1 MSTEKEY
8 VVVVKRNNNL
18 EELDTELSSS
28 TGNEFIPERSVD
40 VANSRPG
47 SKRMTNWLLSDEEAE
62 RLKNDPRVE
71 AVEIPIDQQD
81 GIDKMLHLTQGF
93 NFDKTSAVDN
103 TKANWGLRRCIDDV
117 NSYSAGTTAPDGFY
131 PYGLDGTDVDV
142 VIQDTGTSAD
152 HPEWQNMQGASRFIE
167 LDWYSESGLPGTMP
181 AGHYTDYHGH
191 GTHCAGITAGKTYGW
206 AKNANIY
213 AVKVSGLEGPSD
225 PNGGISTTDCFDV
238 IRLWHLAK
246 TNGRPT
252 VVNMSWGY
260 GRTITTTDPTGGT
273 YRGTPWS
280 YTGET
285 QNQLW
290 QTYGIVPQLTGP
302 SGTSRRIPIRLAQ
315 IDAEIEDMIDA
326 GIHVCIAAGNQ
337 YYKIDVPTGLDYN
350 NEVTFSGLNTQY
362 HQGSSPYSEE
372 AFIVGNVDS
381 TTQQDG
387 VVFRDKTAGSSNKGP
402 GTNFWAPGT
411 DIISACSD
419 TNVFG
424 SSAGDYF
431 TPGYKIANI
440 GGTSMAAPQ
449 VAGLIALHLQVDP
462 NASPLQI
469 KNKLVAESKDVLY
482 STGLDSDYTAYETSL
497 MGSPNRMMFS
507 KYGKQPLS
515 LSGTVSLSTTI
526 PLYYLSQNVTSIDEG
541 GTVRYTLTTVN
552 IDEGT
557 DIPFTL
563 SGITTS
569 DISNLYQWQERYV
582 SNTYE
587 VIRTLTGSSAPG
599 QRYRYRLRWNTS
611 IVGDYNSDSA
621 FAENGLLTSTDG
633 NTYRLGVEESAS
645 GPDTI
650 FSIIKVNDTTVDLN
664 ENFYVGYNNKS
675 IIELVIAEDA
685 VTEGAE
691 ELTLSINGTSITSN
705 PITIN
710 DTSLDP
716 TYSLVASPTS
726 VNEGGTFNVDLTT
739 TNIPNG
745 TSIQYTITG
754 TGITANDFTS
764 GSISGS
770 FIVVDN
776 TSNISFTLAE
786 DLSTEGTE
794 TITLALNNGGDSVNI
809 TIIDTSTTPIV
820 PTYTSLAA
828 DVETANEGDTITF
841 TLNTSQIADSTTVGY
856 TITGVSV
863 DDINL
868 VSLTGVFTIAGNTS
882 TLSLDLVEDLDTEG
896 TETLTITLDATDSN
910 GNGTTSLSDNVLIA
924 DTSTAPPTYS
934 LSSSVPDVNE
944 GDSIVITL
952 TTTDVADATSI
963 PYTITGVDASD
974 IDIALTGSFTITS
987 NTDTLA
993 INIAA
998 DATTEGSESLTL
1010 TLDGLG
1016 EDVSVVINDTSITGS
1031 PTYLLSSGST
1041 TVNEGDSISILL
1053 NTTNVSNGTTI
1064 PYTITGIDASDLS
1077 SGSITGNF
1085 TVSSNFASLSFTFDE
1100 DITTEGS
1107 EVMNLALDNSEDDI
1121 DITINDTST
1130 TPGGA
1135 AESYSLSASSS
1146 SLQEGEKTTFTLT
1159 TTNVADATSVPYTI
1173 SGVTSSDLN
1182 TGPRA
1187 SGAVGNTVGYGS
1199 NFFTREV
1206 RTAGVRLVSAG
1217 TVGGQTAVPDAFIEK
1232 VARMFQLFTDSTGA
1246 GINANKQNQL
1256 IETLLGNTT
1265 SYHAPKPTIQRIARG
1280 AGGDYTPNF
1289 LDDAGIR
1296 SWGLEPLFDET
1307 VQNDMVWYLN
1317 SSGTPGTGDEDAQ
1330 EVIEHVF
1337 HTLHMHGL
1345 DAATLK
1351 MYPSISTDWATSDL
1365 YAAMEE
1371 AYDAGKWDPSGYQSP
1386 SNAWKTDG
1394 DAFEVA
1400 VKEYLY
1406 LLNFCMFDYSTL
1418 WDGNSLAPEWTDD
1431 MRTPAG
1437 IQANNP
1443 LGYALFNTHIA
1454 DVISKPSL
1462 TTIRSIFQDGDT
1474 GDPTQAGA
1482 SGYSA
1487 DAAIP
1492 LTGNF
1497 TVNSNTATLEIN
1509 TAKDGTTD
1517 GDKTL
1522 AIALDNGESSTN
1534 VSITD
1539 SSQAVGPTYYAYPA
1553 AQSINEGSALT
1564 VNVVTTDIANA
1575 TTLYWT
1581 VTNASDFSTSS
1592 GSFTITS
1599 NAGSFTVTP
1608 TADEGTEGA
1617 ENFQVQIRTG
1627 STSGTIVYTTNP
1639 ITINDTS
1646 LTPTA
1651 DYTFNVTNVG
1661 AGAYTLVG
1669 TDQNGAVNG
1678 NNVSLTFSQGDLIE
1692 FSVNAPGHPFLI
1704 KTVQGTGSSNQA
1716 SGVTNAGAISGTVTW
1731 DTTGLTTGTY
1741 YYQCQAHDAM
1751 NGVITIT

>member
-28 TGNEFIPERSVD
+28 TGSEFIPERSVD
-40 VANSRPG
+40 VVNSRPG

-71 AVEIPIDQQD
+71 AVEVPIDQQD

-103 TKANWGLRRCIDDV
+103 TKANWGLRRCIDDT

-167 LDWYSESGLPGTMP
+167 IDWYSESGLPGTMP
-181 AGHYTDYHGH
+181 AGHYIDYHGH

-280 YTGET
+280 YLGET

-302 SGTSRRIPIRLAQ
+302 SGTSRRIPVRLAQ
-315 IDAEIEDMIDA
+315 IDAEVEDMIDA
-326 GIHVCIAAGNQ
+326 GIHVCIASGNQ
-337 YYKIDVPTGLDYN
+337 YYKIDVPAGLDYN
-350 NEVTFSGLNTQY
+350 NEVTFSGLTTQY

-372 AFIVGNVDS
+372 AFIVGNVDT

-462 NASPLQI
+462 NATPLQI

-621 FAENGLLTSTDG
+621 FSENGLLTSTDG

-650 FSIIKVNDTTVDLN
+650 FSIIKVNDTAVDLN
-664 ENFYVGYNNKS
+664 GNFYAGYNNKS
-675 IIELVIAEDA
+675 IIELAIAEDTT
-685 VTEGAE
+685 TEGAE
-691 ELTLSINGTSITSN
+691 ELTLNINGTSVTSN

-716 TYSLVASPTS
+716 TYSLIASPTT
-726 VNEGGTFNVDLTT
+726 VNEGATFNVDLTT

-745 TSIQYTITG
+745 TPIQYTITG

-770 FIVVDN
+770 FIVVNN

-794 TITLALNNGGDSVNI
+794 TITLALNNGGDSVDV
-809 TIIDTSTTPIV
+809 TIIDTSTTPVV

-828 DVETANEGDTITF
+828 DVETADEGDTITF
-841 TLNTSQIADSTTVGY
+841 TLNTSQIADDTTVGY

-863 DDINL
+863 DDIDL
-868 VSLTGVFTIAGNTS
+868 VSLTGIFTIVGNTS
-882 TLSLDLVEDLDTEG
+882 TLSIDLVEDLDTEG
-896 TETLTITLDATDSN
+896 AETLIITLDATDSN
-910 GNGTTSLSDNVLIA
+910 GNGTTSLSDNVVIA

-952 TTTDVADATSI
+952 TTTDIADATSI
-963 PYTITGVDASD
+963 PYTITGVDVSD

-993 INIAA
+993 INIAD

-1031 PTYLLSSGST
+1031 PTYILSSGST
-1041 TVNEGDSISILL
+1041 TVNEGDSVNILL
-1053 NTTNVSNGTTI
+1053 NTTNVSNGTVV

-1085 TVSSNFASLSFTFDE
+1085 TVSSNFASLSFTFDQ

-1121 DITINDTST
+1121 SITILDTSLGPT
-1130 TPGGA
+1130 Y
-1135 AESYSLSASSS
+1135 ELSANSVSVDEGDTVNITLDTT
-1146 SLQEGEKTTFTLT
+1146 SLANG
-1159 TTNVADATSVPYTI
+1159 TSIAYTI
-1173 SGVTSSDLN
+1173 TGIDASDL
-1182 TGPRA
+1182 
-1187 SGAVGNTVGYGS
+1187 
-1199 NFFTREV
+1199 
-1206 RTAGVRLVSAG
+1206 
-1217 TVGGQTAVPDAFIEK
+1217 
-1232 VARMFQLFTDSTGA
+1232 
-1246 GINANKQNQL
+1246 
-1256 IETLLGNTT
+1256 
-1265 SYHAPKPTIQRIARG
+1265 
-1280 AGGDYTPNF
+1280 
-1289 LDDAGIR
+1289 
-1296 SWGLEPLFDET
+1296 
-1307 VQNDMVWYLN
+1307 
-1317 SSGTPGTGDEDAQ
+1317 SSG
-1330 EVIEHVF
+1330 
-1337 HTLHMHGL
+1337 
-1345 DAATLK
+1345 
-1351 MYPSISTDWATSDL
+1351 SI
-1365 YAAMEE
+1365 
-1371 AYDAGKWDPSGYQSP
+1371 
-1386 SNAWKTDG
+1386 
-1394 DAFEVA
+1394 
-1400 VKEYLY
+1400 
-1406 LLNFCMFDYSTL
+1406 
-1418 WDGNSLAPEWTDD
+1418 
-1431 MRTPAG
+1431 
-1437 IQANNP
+1437 
-1443 LGYALFNTHIA
+1443 
-1454 DVISKPSL
+1454 
-1462 TTIRSIFQDGDT
+1462 
-1474 GDPTQAGA
+1474 
-1482 SGYSA
+1482 
-1487 DAAIP
+1487 
-1492 LTGNF
+1492 TGNF
-1497 TVNSNTATLEIN
+1497 TVNSNTDTIAFVIANDVTTEGPETMTLSLDNGRDSIDIVIADTSIPITYDSLTADATEVGEGTTVTYTLS
-1509 TAKDGTTD
+1509 TSGVDDGTTVGYSISGVTVD
-1517 GDKTL
+1517 DITAATL
-1522 AIALDNGESSTN
+1522 GG
-1534 VSITD
+1534 V
-1539 SSQAVGPTYYAYPA
+1539 
-1553 AQSINEGSALT
+1553 INI
-1564 VNVVTTDIANA
+1564 N
-1575 TTLYWT
+1575 
-1581 VTNASDFSTSS
+1581 S
-1592 GSFTITS
+1592 GTGTFTITLENDS
-1599 NAGSFTVTP
+1599 L
-1608 TADEGTEGA
+1608 TEGA
-1617 ENFQVQIRTG
+1617 ETMTVTLASTDSLGNSTG
-1627 STSGTIVYTTNP
+1627 SLTEDVTIL
-1639 ITINDTS
+1639 DTS
-1646 LTPTA
+1646 VAP
-1651 DYTFNVTNVG
+1651 DYVISVSANNTQN
-1661 AGAYTLVG
+1661 YTLSG
-1669 TDQNGAVNG
+1669 SDRNGSVNG
-1678 NNVSLTFSQGDLIE
+1678 NDPALAFNVGDYVE
-1692 FSVNAPGHPFLI
+1692 FSVNAPGHPFYL
-1704 KTVQGTGSSNQA
+1704 KTVQGTGTGDQA
-1716 SGVTNAGAISGTVTW
+1716 IGVTNQGATLGSVYWTPT
-1731 DTTGLTTGTY
+1731 TTGTY
-1741 YYQCQAHDAM
+1741 YYQCEFHNNMFGA
-1751 NGVITIT
+1751 ITIS